1 MMVLIVCCFFP
12 AVVAVA
18 AVAVADGL
26 ANLIK
31 TPTPRYLETFNFIV
45 EKASASGACGAL

>member
-1 MMVLIVCCFFP
+1 MLRERRVLLPGLVAAVVAV

-18 AVAVADGL
+18 AVAVNVADDL

-31 TPTPRYLETFNFIV
+31 TPTPR
-45 EKASASGACGAL
+45 